1 VKILRLFNDAAST
14 DLIACGYTY
23 AEHFPL
29 SGCFYSKLSVWSFV
43 VFHVATNVLYSL
55 YKSIKNK
62 PKDKNPIHFFTD
74 LSLLPRHPPK
84 WKVKGELYKQ
94 MKCGE
99 VMIDATLSRT
109 SVQETKQDLHVW
121 WIAKVKQQVCLLTTC
136 FRIRSRNLTFRL
148 KSDVKDS
155 SEIPCMILHTRTLI

>member
-1 VKILRLFNDAAST
+1 M
-14 DLIACGYTY
+14 
-23 AEHFPL
+23 
-29 SGCFYSKLSVWSFV
+29 
-43 VFHVATNVLYSL
+43 NVLNSL

-62 PKDKNPIHFFTD
+62 PKDKNPIHFFTY

-84 WKVKGELYKQ
+84 WKVKGELNKQ

-121 WIAKVKQQVCLLTTC
+121 CIAKLKQHVCLLTTC
-136 FRIRSRNLTFRL
+136 FRIRSRNLMFRF

-155 SEIPCMILHTRTLI
+155 SEIPYTILHTRT